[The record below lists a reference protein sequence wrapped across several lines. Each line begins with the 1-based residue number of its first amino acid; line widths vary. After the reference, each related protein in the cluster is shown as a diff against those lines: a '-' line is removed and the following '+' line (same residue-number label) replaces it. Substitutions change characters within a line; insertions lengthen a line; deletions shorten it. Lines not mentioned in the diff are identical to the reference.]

1 MDSTVIL
8 TTYNSPEEAAIVAGM
23 LRSNGIPCEVE
34 NRNNLYVPVFN
45 GADIRVFE
53 RDYARARQL
62 LSLHDE

>member
-8 TTYNSPEEAAIVAGM
+8 TSYSSPEEAAIVAGM

-45 GADIRVFE
+45 GVDIRVFE

-62 LSLHDE
+62 LSLHNE